1 MGKKERKH
9 FHVFHAYNLNWHSEK
24 KKKKLG
30 DVHAIDVDLY
40 EKSMR

>member
-24 KKKKLG
+24 KKNVG